1 MEVAVLGKRVWLYII
16 NMILY
21 LGIGFSSSLPF
32 LLIIHLHWT
41 LYILISLGITLVISF
56 LISFFFLSV
65 THGYNIGSA
74 LMGVKYIGARN
85 ERLKVKQ
92 AFVRAL
98 AESIFIYVLFDLI
111 YFWKNRTERGVIDRL
126 TNTFAIDIRR

>member
-21 LGIGFSSSLPF
+21 LGIAFSSSLPF
-32 LLIIHLHWT
+32 LLIIHLHWA
-41 LYILISLGITLVISF
+41 LYILISLGITIVISF

>member
-21 LGIGFSSSLPF
+21 LGIAFSSSLPF
-32 LLIIHLHWT
+32 LLIIHLHWA
-41 LYILISLGITLVISF
+41 LYILISLGITIVISF

-65 THGYNIGSA
+65 THGYNIGST